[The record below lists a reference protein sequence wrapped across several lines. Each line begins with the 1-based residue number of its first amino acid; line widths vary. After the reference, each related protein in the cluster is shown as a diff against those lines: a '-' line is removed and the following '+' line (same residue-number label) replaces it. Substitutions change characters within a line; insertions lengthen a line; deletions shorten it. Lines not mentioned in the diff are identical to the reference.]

1 MTSIEVVAVVVD
13 YHIKIIMVQGRGEE
27 ERRWTGGGDIIA
39 KYIEKA
45 AQNKEASGRG
55 ETVPTVFPP
64 SKNN

>member
-1 MTSIEVVAVVVD
+1 
-13 YHIKIIMVQGRGEE
+13 MVQGRGEE